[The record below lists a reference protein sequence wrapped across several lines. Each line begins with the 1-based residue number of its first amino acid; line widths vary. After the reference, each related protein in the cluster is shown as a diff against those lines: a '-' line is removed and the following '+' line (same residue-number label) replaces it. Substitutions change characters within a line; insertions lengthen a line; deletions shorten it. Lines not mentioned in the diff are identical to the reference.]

1 MRIFIALILLTAA
14 DQATKFL
21 TSKFIKPTGSLEIIK
36 NILSLTYV
44 ENRGAAFGIMQNS
57 RHIFIVITIILSA
70 VIVYFLFFK
79 KNESKLLN
87 VSLTLIL
94 SGAVGNLIDRIFLGY
109 VVDMIEVTFINY
121 PVFNFADCCVVIGA
135 VLFCIYVMF
144 IYKEPKK
151 EDKNDKI

>member
-1 MRIFIALILLTAA
+1 MLIFIALILLTAA
-14 DQATKFL
+14 DQVTKLL
-21 TSKFIKPTGSLEIIK
+21 TLKYIKPVGSLEIIK

-57 RHIFIVITIILSA
+57 RYIFIIITIVLSA
-70 VIVYFLFFK
+70 VMVYFLFFK
-79 KNESKLLN
+79 KNESKLLKL
-87 VSLTLIL
+87 SLTMIL
-94 SGAVGNLIDRIFLGY
+94 SGAVGNLIDRVFLGY

-151 EDKNDKI
+151 EDENDKV